1 MLENN
6 DLTSSAPRVLI
17 YPAKIS
23 KVSGRQAYFLF
34 SLRQVEDILIE
45 ASVLPVPFSP
55 SYVDGVTEWRNCI
68 MPVVSL
74 DAFWSTRS
82 PISRKGQR
90 LMVVRVPH
98 KNQSSVNPQRMML
111 RITPPVRMLTLP
123 IESNPVSPN
132 GINAKIPTKG
142 VYDWENRFLVVADL
156 EKILMGSN
164 NIGYE

>member
-1 MLENN
+1 MFENN
-6 DLTSSAPRVLI
+6 DLTSSAQRALI

-23 KVSGRQAYFLF
+23 KDSGRQVYFLF
-34 SLRQVEDILIE
+34 SLRQVEDILID

-55 SYVDGVTEWRNCI
+55 SHVDGVTEWGNCI

-74 DAFWSTRS
+74 DAFWPTRS

-90 LMVVRVPH
+90 LMVVRVPQRSGTPLSPH
-98 KNQSSVNPQRMML
+98 RMML

-123 IESNPVSPN
+123 IDSRPVSPGWIDN
-132 GINAKIPTKG
+132 KIQTKG
-142 VYDWENRFLVVADL
+142 VYDWADSILVVADL

-164 NIGYE
+164 SIGYE